1 MHSYETVVGA
11 LEDLKARGY
20 DLNFNIAFDKISCS
34 EKDICL
40 NPDEFEIVEV
50 YRFEGDS
57 NPEDEDVVYAV
68 QSRNGDIKGVVTS
81 AYGHYADDASDA
93 IIQKL
98 SIHPKPL

>member
-1 MHSYETVVGA
+1 MHSYETVVAA

-20 DLNFNIAFDKISCS
+20 NLNFNIAFDKISCS

-68 QSRNGDIKGVVTS
+68 QSKDSNIKGTITS
-81 AYGHYADDASDA
+81 AFGTYADGASDK

-98 SIHPKPL
+98 PLHPKN

>member
-1 MHSYETVVGA
+1 MHSYETVVAA
-11 LEDLKARGY
+11 LEGLKARGY
-20 DLNFNIAFDKISCS
+20 ILNFNIAFDKISCS
-34 EKDICL
+34 ENDICL

-68 QSRNGDIKGVVTS
+68 QSRDGGNKGVITS
-81 AYGHYADDASDA
+81 AYGLYADGVSDG

-98 SIHPKPL
+98 SIHPKP

>member
-1 MHSYETVVGA
+1 MHSYETVVAA

-20 DLNFNIAFDKISCS
+20 NLNFNIAFDKISCT

-68 QSRNGDIKGVVTS
+68 QSRDGSIKGVLTS
-81 AYGHYADDASDA
+81 AYGHYAETTSDE
-93 IIQKL
+93 IIKKL
-98 SIHPKPL
+98 SIHPKN